1 MIKKNN
7 FILQFFLYLLSIGI
21 STILYISLFWT
32 DLFLSNDNFSRS
44 LKFLLILT
52 SILFLILTFVKNYKN
67 NYFRIIYK
75 DILIIVLIFFS
86 FNWFIYGLIPFNVS
100 RSNSVIILGYL
111 KGVDSPKNKNEI
123 EKYVLNKYF
132 VDYDAIAYRLNE
144 QINSGNIILTKDGYR
159 ITAKGIL
166 VSKIV
171 SAIAELYNIKHN
183 FLETYEDL

>member
-75 DILIIVLIFFS
+75 DILIIVLIFLVLT
-86 FNWFIYGLIPFNVS
+86 GLSTV
-100 RSNSVIILGYL
+100 
-111 KGVDSPKNKNEI
+111 
-123 EKYVLNKYF
+123 
-132 VDYDAIAYRLNE
+132 
-144 QINSGNIILTKDGYR
+144 
-159 ITAKGIL
+159 
-166 VSKIV
+166 
-171 SAIAELYNIKHN
+171 
-183 FLETYEDL
+183 